1 MRSNRAFA
9 LALAGTV
16 VLGQQALM
24 AEPAAALTPVSEL
37 RDVSPDH
44 WAYNAIQT
52 LIEKYQVMEGFP
64 DKTFRGSKTLTRYEM
79 AAALAKVM
87 ARVEERIAIATGQPI
102 NVDPGVNPED
112 LRTIARLQREFR
124 EELDQL
130 KSRVDT
136 IDSRVMALEKRVKI
150 SGYNRMDYR
159 DWVNDPGATM
169 TGASSA
175 DFRVRNS
182 LDMDAQLTDE
192 LSFAGTLNADL
203 YPPQSVANAFLRGTS
218 GSPVMDVYLPRAE
231 INYNPGWVTYGLGVG
246 ALRNH
251 LPLGSTFA
259 DPFKTH
265 AWQNGTGGYGFVGT
279 PGVNLAATGTTIAT
293 QGPTTGGF
301 AGAPLWLPGT
311 NVIVDMVDPNNSSL
325 YAPHGDLLSAGHV
338 NLGPLR
344 VGLGFHRGALAG
356 PNVLS
361 GISATAASLPQVTSW
376 NLGSRVT
383 ATAGLDL
390 GLLRINGVM
399 NTPTGTA
406 TATTVGSAGQA
417 ARDKWAGAS
426 VDLGSEQLGLTAE
439 VLGTTSL
446 AFSDWAANRASLRLG
461 AMNILDTGFGLG
473 LGYVAGN
480 VATMTGVTGSQAM
493 VFGASRS
500 ALSTQP
506 DFHSM
511 GAMLKTPSL
520 FIIPSFTL
528 AAQQSGNAGGLF
540 GAASAA
546 SSSGFTVQTEYQF
559 FGLPALTIEY
569 SRGKFGTSGNES
581 LFGAA
586 PFTHDQ
592 VGLATQVRF

>member
-16 VLGQQALM
+16 VIGQTALT
-24 AEPAAALTPVSEL
+24 AEPAQALTPVSEL

-52 LIEKYQVMEGFP
+52 LVEKYQVMEGFP
-64 DKTFRGSKTLTRYEM
+64 DKSFRGSKTLTRYEM

-159 DWVNDPGATM
+159 DWVGGNAALTNSP
-169 TGASSA
+169 SA
-175 DFRVRNS
+175 DFRVRNA

-192 LSFAGTLNADL
+192 LTFNGTLNADL
-203 YPPQSVANAFLRGTS
+203 YPPQSVGNSFLRGTS
-218 GSPVMDVYLPRAE
+218 GAPMMDVYLPRAE
-231 INYNPGWVTYGLGVG
+231 INYNPGWVTYGVGVG

-251 LPLGSTFA
+251 LPLGSTFT
-259 DPFKTH
+259 DPFKMN
-265 AWQNGTGGYGFVGT
+265 AWTNGTGGYGFVGT
-279 PGVNLAATGTTIAT
+279 PGVNLAGAGSAVAMQGTA
-293 QGPTTGGF
+293 GF

-325 YAPHGDLLSAGHV
+325 YAPHGDLLSAGHLM
-338 NLGPLR
+338 LGPVRL
-344 VGLGFHRGALAG
+344 GLGFNRGALAG
-356 PNVLS
+356 PQVFAGAMGGTPGVPFS
-361 GISATAASLPQVTSW
+361 VSAASLPQMMSW
-376 NLGSRVT
+376 NGGSRVT
-383 ATAGLDL
+383 GTAGLDL
-390 GLLRINGVM
+390 GLLRLNAVATGPS
-399 NTPTGTA
+399 NTLTNTA
-406 TATTVGSAGQA
+406 QN
-417 ARDKWAGAS
+417 DKWIGGS
-426 VDLGSEQLGLTAE
+426 VDLGNEGLGLSYE
-439 VLGTTSL
+439 ILGTSSL
-446 AFSDWAANRASLRLG
+446 AFAGYQPNRTSLRLG
-461 AMNILDTGFGLG
+461 AMNILDTGFGLNFG
-473 LGYVAGN
+473 WVAGN
-480 VATMTGVTGSQAM
+480 VATMTGAAGGPMSFAAPRNSL
-493 VFGASRS
+493 FSS
-500 ALSTQP
+500 P
-506 DFHSM
+506 DFNSI

-528 AAQQSGNAGGLF
+528 AAQQSGGPGSMFSAT
-540 GAASAA
+540 SAA
-546 SSSGFTVQTEYQF
+546 IGSGFTIQTEYQL

-569 SRGKFGTSGNES
+569 SRGKFGAGADQS
-581 LFGAA
+581 LFGAS

-592 VGLATQVRF
+592 VGLATTVRF

>member
-9 LALAGTV
+9 LAIAGTV
-16 VLGQQALM
+16 VIGQTAL
-24 AEPAAALTPVSEL
+24 AAKPADALTPVSEL

-159 DWVNDPGATM
+159 DWAADLPGHTM
-169 TGASSA
+169 TNSPSA

-218 GSPVMDVYLPRAE
+218 GSPMMDVYLPRAE
-231 INYNPGWVTYGLGVG
+231 VNYNPGWISYGVGVG
-246 ALRNH
+246 ALRSH

-259 DPFKTH
+259 DPFKTN
-265 AWQNGTGGYGFVGT
+265 AWTNGTGGYGFVGT
-279 PGVNLAATGTTIAT
+279 PGVNIAGAATPTAT
-293 QGPTTGGF
+293 QGPTGGF

-325 YAPHGDLLSAGHV
+325 YAPHGDLLSAGHAG
-338 NLGPLR
+338 LGPLR
-344 VGLGFHRGALAG
+344 VGLGFHRGALSG
-356 PNVLS
+356 PNVFS
-361 GISATAASLPQVTSW
+361 GISANAASLPQATTW
-376 NLGSRVT
+376 GLGSKVT
-383 ATAGLDL
+383 ATVGLDL
-390 GLLRINGVM
+390 GLLRINGVA
-399 NTPTGTA
+399 TGPTGTS
-406 TATTVGSAGQA
+406 TTTSVK
-417 ARDKWAGAS
+417 DKWIGAS
-426 VDLGSEQLGLTAE
+426 VDLGSESLGLSAE
-439 VLGTTSL
+439 VLGNSSL
-446 AFSDWAANRASLRLG
+446 AFSDWTANRASARLG
-461 AMNILDTGFGLG
+461 LMNILDTGFGLG
-473 LGYVAGN
+473 FGYVAGN
-480 VATMTGVTGSQAM
+480 VATMAGVPGQASM
-493 VFGASRS
+493 IFAPPRNAAGLFS
-500 ALSTQP
+500 AP
-506 DFHSM
+506 DFHSV

-528 AAQQSGNAGGLF
+528 AAQQSGSTGGMF
-540 GAASAA
+540 GALSTPA
-546 SSSGFTVQTEYQF
+546 SSGFTVQTEYQF

-569 SRGKFGTSGNES
+569 SRAKFGTSGNES
-581 LFGAA
+581 LFGTTA
-586 PFTHDQ
+586 FTHDQ
-592 VGLATQVRF
+592 VGLATTVRF

>member
-9 LALAGTV
+9 LALAGTIV
-16 VLGQQALM
+16 VGQTALD
-24 AEPAAALTPVSEL
+24 AKPADALTPVSEL

-159 DWVNDPGATM
+159 DWVADPGASM
-169 TGASSA
+169 TGAPSA
-175 DFRVRNS
+175 DFRVRNA

-218 GSPVMDVYLPRAE
+218 GMPVMDVYLPRAE
-231 INYNPGWVTYGLGVG
+231 VNYTPGWINYGMGIG

-251 LPLGSTFA
+251 LPLGSTFT
-259 DPFKTH
+259 DPFKTN
-265 AWQNGTGGYGFVGT
+265 AWTNGTGGYGFVGT
-279 PGVNLAATGTTIAT
+279 PGVNLAGTGSTVAT
-293 QGPTTGGF
+293 QGTGGF

-311 NVIVDMVDPNNSSL
+311 NVIVDLVDPNNASL
-325 YAPHGDLLSAGHV
+325 YQPHGDLLSAGHV
-338 NLGPLR
+338 GLGPLR
-344 VGLGFHRGALAG
+344 LGLGFHRGALAG

-361 GISATAASLPQVTSW
+361 GISANAASLPQLTSW
-376 NLGSRVT
+376 GLGSRAT
-383 ATAGLDL
+383 ATVGLDL
-390 GLLRINGVM
+390 GMLRINGVA
-399 NTPTGTA
+399 TGPSGTGTN
-406 TATTVGSAGQA
+406 TG
-417 ARDKWAGAS
+417 ARDKWVGAS
-426 VDLGSEQLGLTAE
+426 VDLGSESLGLSAE
-439 VLGTTSL
+439 VLGTSSL

-461 AMNILDTGFGLG
+461 MMNLFDTGFGLG

-480 VATMTGVTGSQAM
+480 VATMAATPGSPIMTFATARNPL
-493 VFGASRS
+493 F
-500 ALSTQP
+500 TQP
-506 DFHSM
+506 AFHSV

-528 AAQQSGNAGGLF
+528 AAQQSGGGAGTPGLF
-540 GAASAA
+540 GALSAA
-546 SSSGFTVQTEYQF
+546 SGSGFTVQTEYQL

-569 SRGKFGTSGNES
+569 SRGKFGATGDQS
-581 LFGAA
+581 LFGTS
-586 PFTHDQ
+586 PFTHHQ
-592 VGLATQVRF
+592 VGLATTVRF